1 MTARLTPSTIV
12 MLLLPPLLWAGNA
25 VVGRMVQ
32 GMVPPV
38 MMNFIRWLLA
48 FIVLLPLAGWVLRR
62 DSVLWPAWRRFA
74 LLGLLGIGLYNA
86 MQYLALKSSTPI
98 NVTLVGASMPV
109 WMLAIGW
116 LFFKVRVSPRQIVG
130 AVLSILGVLVVL
142 SRGEWQLLL
151 GLRLV
156 AGDLLMIVAT
166 IVWSFYSWML
176 TLPLPGA
183 AQKLRPDWSA
193 FLMAQVVFGLAW
205 SGLFAGG
212 EWLVSDARIQWS
224 WPLAAALVYVGIGP
238 AVIALRCWGTGVQR
252 VGPSIAAFFSNLTPL
267 FAALLSLAFLGE
279 LPHPYHAVAFLLIVG
294 GIVLSSRR

>member
-1 MTARLTPSTIV
+1 MTTRLTPSTIV
-12 MLLLPPLLWAGNA
+12 LLVLPPLLWASNA

-38 MMNFIRWLLA
+38 MMNFIRWLIA
-48 FIVLLPLAGWVLRR
+48 FMVLLPLAGWVLKPGSDMWR
-62 DSVLWPAWRRFA
+62 AWRRFSV
-74 LLGLLGIGLYNA
+74 LGLCGIGLYNA
-86 MQYLALKSSTPI
+86 FQYLALKTSTPI

-109 WMLAIGW
+109 WMLLIGW
-116 LFFKVRVSPRQIVG
+116 LFFKVEVSSRQIVG
-130 AVLSILGVLVVL
+130 AVLSIAGVLVVL

-156 AGDLLMIVAT
+156 AGDLLMMIAT
-166 IVWSFYSWML
+166 IVWSLYSWLL
-176 TLPLPGA
+176 TLPGDV
-183 AQKLRPDWSA
+183 QKLRHDWSA

-212 EWLVSDARIQWS
+212 EWLVSDARIHWS
-224 WPLAAALVYVGIGP
+224 WTLAAALLYVGVGP
-238 AVIALRCWGTGVQR
+238 AIIALRCWGSGVQR
-252 VGPSIAAFFSNLTPL
+252 VGPNIAAFFSNLTPL

-279 LPHPYHAVAFLLIVG
+279 LPHAYHAVAFLLIVG

>member
-1 MTARLTPSTIV
+1 MTTRLTPSTIV
-12 MLLLPPLLWAGNA
+12 LLVLPPLLWASNA

-38 MMNFIRWLLA
+38 MMNFIRWLIA
-48 FIVLLPLAGWVLRR
+48 FMVLLPLAGWVLKPGSDMWR
-62 DSVLWPAWRRFA
+62 AWRRFSV
-74 LLGLLGIGLYNA
+74 LGLCGIGLYNA
-86 MQYLALKSSTPI
+86 FQYLALKTSTPI

-109 WMLAIGW
+109 WMLLIGW
-116 LFFKVRVSPRQIVG
+116 LFFKVEVSSRQIVG
-130 AVLSILGVLVVL
+130 AVLSIAGVLVVL

-156 AGDLLMIVAT
+156 AGDLLMMIAT
-166 IVWSFYSWML
+166 IVWSLYSWLL
-176 TLPLPGA
+176 TLPGDV
-183 AQKLRPDWSA
+183 QKLRHDWAA

-212 EWLVSDARIQWS
+212 EWLVSDARIHWS
-224 WPLAAALVYVGIGP
+224 WTLAAALLYVGVGP
-238 AVIALRCWGTGVQR
+238 AIIALRCWGSGVQR
-252 VGPSIAAFFSNLTPL
+252 VGPNTAAFFSNLTPL

-279 LPHPYHAVAFLLIVG
+279 LPHAYHAVAFLLIVG

>member
-38 MMNFIRWLLA
+38 MMNFVRWLLA
-48 FIVLLPLAGWVLRR
+48 FIVLLPLAGWVLGRG
-62 DSVLWPAWRRFA
+62 SVLWPAWRRFA
-74 LLGLLGIGLYNA
+74 LLGLLGVGLYNA
-86 MQYLALKSSTPI
+86 MQYLALKTSTPI

-109 WMLAIGW
+109 WMLLIGW
-116 LFFKVRVSPRQIVG
+116 LYFKVQVTTRQMLG
-130 AVLSILGVLVVL
+130 AVLSIAGVLVVL
-142 SRGEWQLLL
+142 SRGEWRQLL

-156 AGDLLMIVAT
+156 AGDLLMMIAT
-166 IVWSFYSWML
+166 IVWSLYSWML
-176 TLPLPGA
+176 TLPGDV
-183 AQKLRPDWSA
+183 QKLRHDWSA

-212 EWLVSDARIQWS
+212 EWLVSDARIYWS
-224 WPLAAALVYVGIGP
+224 WTLAAALLYVGVGP
-238 AVIALRCWGTGVQR
+238 AIIALRCWGSGVQR
-252 VGPSIAAFFSNLTPL
+252 VGPNLAAFFSNLTPL

-279 LPHPYHAVAFLLIVG
+279 LPHAYHAVAFLLIVG

>member
-1 MTARLTPSTIV
+1 
-12 MLLLPPLLWAGNA
+12 MLLLPPLLWASNA

-38 MMNFIRWLLA
+38 MMNFVRWLVA
-48 FIVLLPLAGWVLRR
+48 FAVLLPLAGWVLKPG
-62 DSVLWPAWRRFA
+62 SPLWSAWRRFA
-74 LLGLLGIGLYNA
+74 VLGLLGVGLYNA
-86 MQYLALKSSTPI
+86 LQYLALKSSTPI

-116 LFFKVRVSPRQIVG
+116 LFFKVSVSLRQMLG
-130 AVLSILGVLVVL
+130 AVLSIVGVVVVL
-142 SRGEWQLLL
+142 SRGEWRELL

-156 AGDLLMIVAT
+156 VGDLLMILAT
-166 IVWSFYSWML
+166 IVWSFYSWLL
-176 TLPLPGA
+176 TLPGDA
-183 AQKLRPDWSA
+183 RELRGDWAA

-205 SGLFAGG
+205 SGVFAGG

-224 WPLAAALVYVGIGP
+224 WPLATALVYVGVGP
-238 AVIALRCWGTGVQR
+238 AIIALRCWGAGVQR
-252 VGPSIAAFFSNLTPL
+252 VGPNIAAFFSNLTPL

-279 LPHPYHAVAFLLIVG
+279 LPRLYHGAAFALIVG